1 MNKSLS
7 KIIIAIDGHSSCGK
21 STVAKDIADK
31 FGLRYIDTGAMYRA
45 FTLFALSN
53 NLVDYQ
59 GVNEEAL
66 ESRMNEVN
74 IELKMNSEGKVET
87 YLNGEN
93 VEEAI
98 RSLEVSDHVSLISTL
113 SFVRKK
119 LVLLQQEMGRE
130 GGLVMDGRDIGSVV
144 FPNAD
149 LKIFM
154 TASPEIRAQRRYNE
168 MIKKGEKVNYE
179 DVLANVI
186 KRDHI
191 DSTRKESPL
200 LQSDDAW
207 LLDNSFLNQEEQ
219 LNLIVQKLKEMN
231 WLKSNT

>member
-1 MNKSLS
+1 MNKDLS

-21 STVAKDIADK
+21 STVAKNIADK

-53 NLVDYQ
+53 NLID
-59 GVNEEAL
+59 GKGLNIDEL
-66 ESRMNEVN
+66 ESRVDEVD
-74 IELKMNSEGKVET
+74 IELKKNSEGKVET

-93 VEEAI
+93 VEKAI

-119 LVLLQQEMGRE
+119 LVQLQQEMGYE

-149 LKIFM
+149 FKIFM
-154 TASPEIRAQRRYNE
+154 TASPEIRAKRRYDE
-168 MIKKGEKVNYE
+168 MIAKGEKVDYE

-200 LQSDDAW
+200 LQSEDAW
-207 LLDNSFLNQEEQ
+207 LLDNSFLNREEQ
-219 LNLIVQKLKEMN
+219 LALIVENLSEMG
-231 WLKSNT
+231 WLS

>member
-1 MNKSLS
+1 MNKDLS

-21 STVAKDIADK
+21 STVAKNIADK

-53 NLVDYQ
+53 NLID
-59 GVNEEAL
+59 GKGLNIDEL
-66 ESRMNEVN
+66 ESRVDEVD
-74 IELKMNSEGKVET
+74 IELKKNSEGKVET

-93 VEEAI
+93 VEKDI

-119 LVLLQQEMGRE
+119 LVQLQQEMGYE

-149 LKIFM
+149 FKIFM
-154 TASPEIRAQRRYNE
+154 TASPEIRAKRRYDE
-168 MIKKGEKVNYE
+168 MIAKGEKVDYE

-200 LQSDDAW
+200 LKSEDAW
-207 LLDNSFLNQEEQ
+207 LLDNSFLNREEQ
-219 LNLIVQKLKEMN
+219 LALIVEKLSEMG
-231 WLKSNT
+231 WLS

>member
-1 MNKSLS
+1 MNKDLS

-21 STVAKDIADK
+21 STVAKNIADK

-53 NLVDYQ
+53 NLIDVKGLNID
-59 GVNEEAL
+59 EL
-66 ESRMNEVN
+66 ESRVDEVD
-74 IELKMNSEGKVET
+74 IELKKNSEGKVET

-93 VEEAI
+93 VEKAI

-119 LVLLQQEMGRE
+119 LVQLQQEMGYE

-149 LKIFM
+149 FKIFM
-154 TASPEIRAQRRYNE
+154 TASPEIRAKRRYDE
-168 MIKKGEKVNYE
+168 MIAKGEKVDYE

-200 LQSDDAW
+200 LQSEDAW
-207 LLDNSFLNQEEQ
+207 LLDNSFLNREEQ
-219 LNLIVQKLKEMN
+219 LALIVEKLSEMG
-231 WLKSNT
+231 WLS

>member
-1 MNKSLS
+1 MSKDLS
-7 KIIIAIDGHSSCGK
+7 KIVIAIDGHSSCGK

-53 NLVDYQ
+53 NLVDSN
-59 GVNEEAL
+59 GVDVEAL
-66 ESRMNEVN
+66 RNRIREVD

-87 YLNGEN
+87 YLNGKN
-93 VEEAI
+93 VEKSI

-113 SFVRKK
+113 SFVREK
-119 LVLLQQEMGRE
+119 LVQLQQGMGHE

-154 TASPEIRAQRRYNE
+154 TASPEIRAQRRYDE
-168 MIKKGEKVNYE
+168 MILKGEQVNYE
-179 DVLANVI
+179 DILANVI

-200 LQSDDAW
+200 LQSEDAW
-207 LLDNSFLNQEEQ
+207 LLDNSFLNRDEQ
-219 LNLIVQKLKEMN
+219 LALIVNKLKEMG
-231 WLKSNT
+231 WLS

>member
-1 MNKSLS
+1 MNKDLS

-21 STVAKDIADK
+21 STVAKNIADK

-53 NLVDYQ
+53 NLIDGKGLNVD
-59 GVNEEAL
+59 EL
-66 ESRMNEVN
+66 ESRVDEVD
-74 IELKMNSEGKVET
+74 IELKKNSEGKVET

-93 VEEAI
+93 VEKAI

-119 LVLLQQEMGRE
+119 LVQLQQEMGCE

-149 LKIFM
+149 FKIFM
-154 TASPEIRAQRRYNE
+154 TASPEIRAKRRYDE
-168 MIKKGEKVNYE
+168 MIAKGEKVDYE

-200 LQSDDAW
+200 LQSEDAW
-207 LLDNSFLNQEEQ
+207 LLDNSFLNREEQ
-219 LNLIVQKLKEMN
+219 LALIVEKLSEMG
-231 WLKSNT
+231 WLS

>member
-1 MNKSLS
+1 MNKDLS

-21 STVAKDIADK
+21 STVAKNIADK

-53 NLVDYQ
+53 NLID
-59 GVNEEAL
+59 GKGLNIDEL
-66 ESRMNEVN
+66 ESRVDEVD
-74 IELKMNSEGKVET
+74 IELKKNSEGKVET

-93 VEEAI
+93 VEKAI

-119 LVLLQQEMGRE
+119 LVQLQQEMGYE

-149 LKIFM
+149 FKIFM
-154 TASPEIRAQRRYNE
+154 TASPEIRAKRRYDE
-168 MIKKGEKVNYE
+168 MIAKGEKVDYE

-200 LQSDDAW
+200 LQSEDAW
-207 LLDNSFLNQEEQ
+207 LLDNSFLNREEQ
-219 LNLIVQKLKEMN
+219 LALIVEKLSEMG
-231 WLKSNT
+231 WLS

>member
-1 MNKSLS
+1 MNKDLS

-21 STVAKDIADK
+21 STVAKNIADK

-53 NLVDYQ
+53 NLID
-59 GVNEEAL
+59 GKGLNIDEL
-66 ESRMNEVN
+66 ESRVDEVD
-74 IELKMNSEGKVET
+74 IELKKNSEGKVET

-93 VEEAI
+93 VEKAI

-119 LVLLQQEMGRE
+119 LVQLQQEMGYE

-149 LKIFM
+149 FKIFM
-154 TASPEIRAQRRYNE
+154 TASPEIRAKRRYDE
-168 MIKKGEKVNYE
+168 MIAKGEKVDYE

-200 LQSDDAW
+200 LQSEDAW
-207 LLDNSFLNQEEQ
+207 LLDNSFLNREEQ
-219 LNLIVQKLKEMN
+219 LTLIVENLSEMG
-231 WLKSNT
+231 WLS

>member
-1 MNKSLS
+1 MNKDLS

-21 STVAKDIADK
+21 STVAKSIADK

-53 NLVDYQ
+53 NLID
-59 GVNEEAL
+59 GKGLNIDEL
-66 ESRMNEVN
+66 ESRVDEVD
-74 IELKMNSEGKVET
+74 IELKKNSEGKVET

-93 VEEAI
+93 VEKAI

-119 LVLLQQEMGRE
+119 LVQLQQEMGYE

-149 LKIFM
+149 FKIFM
-154 TASPEIRAQRRYNE
+154 TASPEIRAKRRYDE
-168 MIKKGEKVNYE
+168 MIAKGEKVDYE

-200 LQSDDAW
+200 LQSEDAW
-207 LLDNSFLNQEEQ
+207 LLDNSFLNREEQ
-219 LNLIVQKLKEMN
+219 LTLIVENLSEMG
-231 WLKSNT
+231 WLS

>member
-1 MNKSLS
+1 MNKDLS

-21 STVAKDIADK
+21 STVAKNIADK

-53 NLVDYQ
+53 NLID
-59 GVNEEAL
+59 GKGLNIDEL
-66 ESRMNEVN
+66 ESRVDEVD
-74 IELKMNSEGKVET
+74 IELKKNSEGKVET

-93 VEEAI
+93 VEKAI

-119 LVLLQQEMGRE
+119 LVQLQQEMGCE

-149 LKIFM
+149 FKIFM
-154 TASPEIRAQRRYNE
+154 TASPEIRAKRRYDE
-168 MIKKGEKVNYE
+168 MIAKGEKVDYE

-200 LQSDDAW
+200 LKSEDAW
-207 LLDNSFLNQEEQ
+207 LLDNSFLNREEQ
-219 LNLIVQKLKEMN
+219 LALIVENLSEMG
-231 WLKSNT
+231 WLS

>member
-1 MNKSLS
+1 MNKDLS

-21 STVAKDIADK
+21 STVAKSIADK

-53 NLVDYQ
+53 NLIDFK
-59 GVNEEAL
+59 GLNIDEL
-66 ESRMNEVN
+66 ESRVDEVD
-74 IELKMNSEGKVET
+74 IELKKNSEGKVET
-87 YLNGEN
+87 YLNDEN
-93 VEEAI
+93 VEKAI

-119 LVLLQQEMGRE
+119 LVQLQQEMGYE

-149 LKIFM
+149 FKIFM
-154 TASPEIRAQRRYNE
+154 TASPEIRAKRRYDE
-168 MIKKGEKVNYE
+168 MIAKGEKVDYE

-200 LQSDDAW
+200 LQSEDAW
-207 LLDNSFLNQEEQ
+207 LLDNSFLNREEQ
-219 LNLIVQKLKEMN
+219 LALIVEKLSEMG
-231 WLKSNT
+231 WLS